1 MSAALDRIRAKVGPE
16 NCVESC
22 DRDGCRVDM
31 AGVPADRVIVDADKA
46 FPAHKMGGKRC
57 DFVLFTERD
66 DERILVVPIE
76 LKSGKAD
83 SSEAVKQLQGGAK
96 FAEQVGQLP
105 PNAVCRPVLIHGRG
119 LHRAQLKTL
128 GRNKVVF
135 RGYNLTVMTA
145 RCGEPR
151 NLASALEGSLKGSLE
166 G

>member
-1 MSAALDRIRAKVGPE
+1 MSAALDRIRAKIGPE

-22 DRDGCRVDM
+22 NRDGCRVNM

-76 LKSGKAD
+76 LKSGKVD
-83 SSEAVKQLQGGAK
+83 SSEAVKQLQGGVG

-119 LHRAQLKTL
+119 LHRAQLGKGLHRSQIKTL

-135 RGYNLTVMTA
+135 RGYNLTVMT
-145 RCGEPR
+145 ET
-151 NLASALEGSLKGSLE
+151 SA
-166 G
+166 